1 MKILHI
7 IPRWIG
13 GGPERH
19 LIELARQDLLN
30 NANVNRRAL
39 VLDRPLSAPLLVKA
53 RRFGLALVSSPWAEA
68 MEAEIDAADI
78 VEITYWNHP
87 LLLELLACTLPPARV
102 IIRSAVAG
110 HTIPQVLFPEL
121 TSYPDV
127 WQLSAPKGYGASHIE
142 RSHPWVEFLPA
153 LAEIDRFENFRPRKH
168 DGIRAAYLGSHTP
181 SKIHPLFPEIVAMLD
196 SNIKVDIIGDG
207 DVVSTGNLRRRF
219 DELGVSEKI
228 IFHGH
233 VENIAEVLATAD
245 IFIYPL
251 NPESSATS
259 EKALQEAMWLGLAPV
274 MMTGTAAAGWIDSG
288 RTGFV
293 ASDSHEFAA
302 KVNLLSREEKLRI
315 EIGGAAQK
323 FARDRF
329 NPASGAKK
337 TRDIYDRLVS
347 IPKRT
352 RAPMQSRDWSVAEKF
367 CNSLGLNR
375 VSFIHRLERAGN
387 ASPES
392 NFMLLKSEGGL
403 LHYRSHYPSDSDLRD
418 WISVLTKALE

>member
-19 LIELARQDLLN
+19 LIELARQDQLA

-87 LLLELLACTLPPARV
+87 LLLELLACPLPPARV

-121 TSYPDV
+121 TPYPDV
-127 WQLSAPKGYGASHIE
+127 WQLSAPQGYGAPHIE

-153 LAEIDRFENFRPRKH
+153 LAEIDRLENFRPRKH
-168 DGIRAAYLGSHTP
+168 EGIRAAYLGSLTP
-181 SKIHPLFPEIVAMLD
+181 SKIHPLFPKIVAMLD
-196 SNIKVDIIGDG
+196 SNITVDIIGDG
-207 DVVSTGNLRRRF
+207 DEVSTGNLRRQF
-219 DELGVSEKI
+219 DELGVSEKVV
-228 IFHGH
+228 FHGH

-288 RTGFV
+288 KTGFV
-293 ASDSHEFAA
+293 ASDPREFAT
-302 KVNLLSREEKLRI
+302 KVNLLAREEKLRI
-315 EIGGAAQK
+315 EIGSAARK
-323 FARDRF
+323 FARHRF
-329 NPASGAKK
+329 DPETGAKK
-337 TRDIYDRLVS
+337 NREIYHRLLS
-347 IPKRT
+347 MPKRT
-352 RAPMQSRDWSVAEKF
+352 RAPLQSRDWTVGEKF
-367 CNSLGLNR
+367 CNSIGLSR
-375 VSFIHRLERAGN
+375 VSFIHRLEQAEG

-403 LHYRSHYPSDSDLRD
+403 LHYRSHYPSDSDLSD
-418 WISVLTKALE
+418 WISVLDRVFE

>member
-19 LIELARQDLLN
+19 LIELARQDQLT

-53 RRFGLALVSSPWAEA
+53 RRFGLVLVSSPWAEA

-87 LLLELLACTLPPARV
+87 LLLELLACSLPPARV

-121 TSYPDV
+121 TFYPDV
-127 WQLSAPKGYGASHIE
+127 WQLSAPQGYGAPHIE
-142 RSHPWVEFLPA
+142 RSHSWVEFLPA
-153 LAEIDRFENFRPRKH
+153 LAEIDRLENFRFRKH
-168 DGIRAAYLGSHTP
+168 DGIRAAYLGSLTP

-196 SNIKVDIIGDG
+196 GNIKVDIVGDG
-207 DVVSTGNLRRRF
+207 DEVSTGNLRRRF
-219 DELGVSEKI
+219 DELGVSEKV

-251 NPESSATS
+251 NPESYATS

-274 MMTGTAAAGWIDSG
+274 MMTGTAAAGWIASG
-288 RTGFV
+288 KTGLV
-293 ASDSHEFAA
+293 ASDPQGFADS
-302 KVNLLSREEKLRI
+302 VNLLAREEKLRI
-315 EIGGAAQK
+315 EIGSAARK

-329 NPASGAKK
+329 DPGVNAK
-337 TRDIYDRLVS
+337 TNQEIYERLIS
-347 IPKRT
+347 MPKRT
-352 RAPMQSRDWSVAEKF
+352 RAPLQSQDWTVAEKF
-367 CNSLGLNR
+367 CNSLGLDR
-375 VSFIHRLERAGN
+375 VSFIHRLEQAGN

-403 LHYRSHYPSDSDLRD
+403 MHYRNHYPSDLDLPN
-418 WISVLTKALE
+418 WISVLTKAVE

>member
-19 LIELARQDLLN
+19 LIELARQDHLT
-30 NANVNRRAL
+30 NANVSRRAL

-53 RRFGLALVSSPWAEA
+53 RRFGLALVSTPWAEA
-68 MEAEIDAADI
+68 IETEIDAADI

-87 LLLELLACTLPPARV
+87 LLLELLACSLPPARV

-127 WQLSAPKGYGASHIE
+127 WQLSAPQGYGAQHIE

-153 LAEIDRFENFRPRKH
+153 LAEIDRLENFSPQKH
-168 DGIRAAYLGSHTP
+168 EGIRAAYLGSLTP
-181 SKIHPLFPEIVAMLD
+181 SKIHPLFPEIVGMLD
-196 SNIKVDIIGDG
+196 STIKVDIIGDG
-207 DVVSTGNLRRRF
+207 DEVSTGNLRRRF
-219 DELGVSEKI
+219 DELGVSKKVV
-228 IFHGH
+228 FHGH

-251 NPESSATS
+251 NSESYATS

-274 MMTGTAAAGWIDSG
+274 VMEGTAAAGWIDSG
-288 RTGFV
+288 RTGLV
-293 ASDSHEFAA
+293 ASDSLEFAA
-302 KVNLLSREEKLRI
+302 NVNLLSRDKKLRT
-315 EIGGAAQK
+315 ELGSAARK

-329 NPASGAKK
+329 DPATGAAN
-337 TRDIYDRLVS
+337 TRDIYDRLVL
-347 IPKRT
+347 IPKRE
-352 RAPMQSRDWSVAEKF
+352 RAPLQSPDWSGAEKF
-367 CNSLGLNR
+367 CNSLGLTQL
-375 VSFIHRLERAGN
+375 SFIRRLENAGE

-392 NFMLLKSEGGL
+392 NFMLLRSEGGL

-418 WISVLTKALE
+418 WISVLTKAVE